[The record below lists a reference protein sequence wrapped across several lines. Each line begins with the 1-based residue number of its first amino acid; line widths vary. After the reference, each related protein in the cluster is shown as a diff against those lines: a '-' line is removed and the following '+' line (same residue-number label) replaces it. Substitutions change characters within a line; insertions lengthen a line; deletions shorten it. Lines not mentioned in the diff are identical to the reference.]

1 MELTYTDTSWADLG
15 LLDVVT
21 SDFAWGVD
29 ENDFEIVLAKP
40 SGVPQVGS
48 LVYDESGIIG
58 GIVRGYES
66 EYETDVL
73 RVTGDTWTG
82 VLDCFVL
89 KPPPGSAYYSVSGTM
104 KACVQSLL
112 TRLGVGWLFTVSNA
126 TTGITVS
133 HTFKGSRT
141 DSTQGDSGRFMG
153 GWDALWQL
161 VSDNGCKASFA
172 YDASARKVVVT
183 VLAARDWTDA
193 ESIDAGVASVNVSN
207 SKPVN
212 HLVCLGAGEGAART
226 VIDLYADASGN
237 VSGTKTQS
245 GKDEIADVYDFASSD
260 DLTAD
265 GTKKLREL
273 WNAAQEV
280 KVAITEDVG
289 IEVGDKVGGTDVKTG
304 VYAEAIITKKV
315 IRQDGASTSVSYE
328 STIRS

>member
-1 MELTYTDTSWADLG
+1 MELTYTDTSWGDVG
-15 LLDVVT
+15 LLDVVEA
-21 SDFAWGVD
+21 DYAWGVD
-29 ENDFEIVLAKP
+29 ENDFVVTLSPA
-40 SGVPQVGS
+40 SGVPQVGA
-48 LVYDESGIIG
+48 LVYDESGSLG

-66 EYETDVL
+66 DYSIDNLT
-73 RVTGDTWTG
+73 VTGDTWTG

-133 HTFKGSRT
+133 HTFKGNRT
-141 DSTQGDSGRFMG
+141 DSTQSDSGRYMN

-161 VSDNGCKASFA
+161 VSDNGCKAAFA
-172 YDASARKVVVT
+172 YDAAARKVVIT
-183 VLAARDWTDA
+183 VSAARDWTDA
-193 ESIDAGVASVNVSN
+193 ESIDAGVANVSVSN
-207 SKPVN
+207 TMPVN

-237 VSGTKTQS
+237 VSGVQTLT

-260 DLTAD
+260 NLTSD

-273 WNAAQEV
+273 WTGSQDV
-280 KVAITEDVG
+280 SVGITEDVG
-289 IEVGDKVGGTDVKTG
+289 IEVGDKIGGTDVKTG
-304 VYAEAIITKKV
+304 VYAEATVTKKV
-315 IRQDGASTSVSYE
+315 VHQDGNTVTTSYK